1 MSETTVAPR
10 PWHYRLLWII
20 VLFSLL
26 LNLLLLI
33 GLFTARSIAGAEVA
47 KVAASLRDNPMSDL
61 EIPITIDESLPIAMN
76 VPFKDTFTVTISETI
91 PVSTSVL
98 FEENIAIP
106 IRETVRIDHNVEVFV
121 VIPVINQR
129 VPIQIPIGANIPIA
143 LDINVPVSYEI
154 PVQTDIP
161 INFIVEVPVETEV
174 PINTEVPVKMEFPV
188 TVPMENLEVNTF
200 LQQLQE
206 GLTRLAT
213 LLGAD
218 N

>member
-1 MSETTVAPR
+1 MSETSLAPR

-26 LNLLLLI
+26 LNVLLLI

-47 KVAASLRDNPMSDL
+47 KVATSLRDNPMSDL
-61 EIPITIDESLPIAMN
+61 EIPVSIDESLPINMN

-98 FEENIAIP
+98 FEEDIAIP

-121 VIPVINQR
+121 TILGQRIPID
-129 VPIQIPIGANIPIA
+129 IPIGANIPIA

-154 PVQTDIP
+154 PVQTNIP
-161 INFIVEVPVETEV
+161 INFIVDVPVETEV
-174 PINTEVPVKMEFPV
+174 PINTEVPVQMEFPV
-188 TVPMENLEVNTF
+188 TVPMENLEVNIF

-206 GLTRLAT
+206 GLEKLAA
-213 LLGAD
+213 LLGAGG
-218 N
+218 